1 MTAEKEV
8 YRSEPDYAVSPGAL
22 LARHLRQ
29 RRLTQSWLAKKL
41 ETTPQA
47 LRLLLR
53 GKSAMTA
60 ETAIGL
66 ERVLGVPAYF
76 WQKAEN
82 TYRIRLRKREERLGN
97 YAKILKQKPVRELV
111 ERKLISFGDSPE
123 TGVENVLKFFRQS
136 SVEKLFELWKNPICS
151 LRRSAS
157 VKGDGVALAT
167 WLQIGLNEADLTDC
181 APYDEKTFKET
192 LKAIRAAT
200 VEDAKTFVPKT
211 RDLCAQSGVAL
222 VFVPELENA
231 AVNGAARWISSEK
244 AAILVCLRGKKLDA
258 FWFSF
263 FHEAAHVLYGRKR
276 ENYVDFHTNAPDD
289 PEELEADRFAGQ
301 FLIPARYDALLP
313 SLKSKVEIDKF
324 AKKIGVHPGI
334 VVGRLQHDGL
344 IPFDRMNGLKADAD
358 WRDFERAV

>member
-22 LARHLRQ
+22 LARRLRQ
-29 RRLTQSWLAKKL
+29 RRLTRSWLAKKL
-41 ETTPQA
+41 ETTPRA

-151 LRRSAS
+151 LRRSSS
-157 VKGDGVALAT
+157 VKVD
-167 WLQIGLNEADLTDC
+167 
-181 APYDEKTFKET
+181 
-192 LKAIRAAT
+192 
-200 VEDAKTFVPKT
+200 
-211 RDLCAQSGVAL
+211 
-222 VFVPELENA
+222 
-231 AVNGAARWISSEK
+231 GAARWISPEK
-244 AAILVCLRGKKLDA
+244 ATILVNLRGKKLDA

-263 FHEAAHVLYGRKR
+263 FHEAARVLYGKKR
-276 ENYVDFHTNAPDD
+276 ENYVDFHTTEPDD
-289 PEELEADRFAGQ
+289 PKELDADRFARQ
-301 FLIPARYDALLP
+301 FLIPARYDAVTP
-313 SLKSKVEIDKF
+313 SLKSKTAINEF
-324 AKKIGVHPGI
+324 ARKIGVHPGV
-334 VVGRLQHDGL
+334 VVGRLQCDGA
-344 IPFDRMNGLKADAD
+344 IPLDRMNELKADAD